1 MASTEKKRRGRAPGK
16 EPASA
21 AYRAPALE
29 KGLDILELLA
39 GQADGIILSQIA
51 QRLERSVQEVY
62 RVVLSLERRGYVTRG
77 GDDTFRLSMK
87 LFDLAS
93 NHLPVK
99 RLLQSA
105 HPMLDN
111 LAMRVEQMVIVSVV
125 DGWST
130 RVVVV
135 ADNPAPIGFRV
146 RLGTQRP
153 LLKSASGRT
162 LLAFQPET
170 YRQRLV
176 TELAEASREA
186 GEDPARHIAET
197 EEIRRRGYEI
207 VSNETL
213 RGITDVSYP
222 VLDANDVAHAALTMP
237 YLVWVENAVNLGDA
251 AQQLY
256 ECAAA
261 LSKEIGGHLPRPD
274 FSGLKSMVGE

>member
-1 MASTEKKRRGRAPGK
+1 MSSSETKKRGRLPGK
-16 EPASA
+16 EPAST

-39 GQADGIILSQIA
+39 GQTDGITLSQIA
-51 QRLERSVQEVY
+51 QKLSRSVQEVY

-93 NHLPVK
+93 NNLPVK
-99 RLLQSA
+99 RLLQYA
-105 HPMLDN
+105 HPMLEN
-111 LAMRVEQMVIVSVV
+111 LAMSVEQIVIVSVV

-135 ADNPAPIGFRV
+135 AENPAPIGFRV
-146 RLGTQRP
+146 RLGTHRP

-162 LLAFQPET
+162 LLAFQPDA
-170 YRQRLV
+170 YRQRL
-176 TELAEASREA
+176 TAELSEASTENRK
-186 GEDPARHIAET
+186 DSDRYIAAIEK
-197 EEIRRRGYEI
+197 IRQRGYEI

-213 RGITDVSYP
+213 RGITDVSFP

-237 YLVWVENAVNLGDA
+237 YLVWVENAVNVVDA

-256 ECAAA
+256 ECASA

-274 FSGLKSMVGE
+274 FSDIKSVAGK